1 MRTCSSADCIKRLR
15 CPTVCGWLN
24 KCPNCSSQTPPRD
37 QECIISELACP
48 TVGCTGSRV
57 AVRLQAQPS
66 LTPSSIRPGAPEAAQ
81 PGQVLPPTHRQP
93 TGASAHCIA
102 WLSAK
107 QRHQSIPLMMKGEKC
122 YVRNHSA
129 NSELK
134 CCSWISNITKPAT
147 DYKYKAEH

>member
-107 QRHQSIPLMMKGEKC
+107 QNISQFHWRREMLCQKPLCKLWTQ
-122 YVRNHSA
+122 VLLLD
-129 NSELK
+129 LK
-134 CCSWISNITKPAT
+134 HN
-147 DYKYKAEH
+147 KASYWLQI